1 MFSKLVSLAA
11 IVVTLSA
18 HAHAHAAIAPVLGV
32 SGAPVRNDV
41 QKPSK
46 ATPCGTTNIAAN
58 IDTSTPVAAAADGT
72 FTTTAT
78 NFNAG
83 KDGSRQ
89 VTLQVDSTGVGKT
102 FVAGTVSQNGQLAPT
117 NVGSEPIVAALPA
130 GTKCTG
136 GAAGNLCLASF
147 TTAGGFGN
155 CVVVSQGA
163 AAGST
168 AAASNSTAA
177 AAGGDAAASNSTSAD
192 AAASS
197 STTTS
202 TTGAAAAANGTKAH
216 HHHKGAA
223 GAKAGAAKA
232 GAAKAKAAA
241 GAGAANAAP
250 GNVNAAK
257 AAAGT
262 RAPRARRAQLEEGS
276 FQVVKRN
283 ILNWVW
289 A

>member
-1 MFSKLVSLAA
+1 MFSKLVSIAA

-18 HAHAHAAIAPVLGV
+18 QVHAHAAIAPVLGV
-32 SGAPVRNDV
+32 AGAPVRNDV
-41 QKPSK
+41 QRPSA
-46 ATPCGTTNIAAN
+46 ATPCGTTDIATN
-58 IDTSTPVAAAADGT
+58 IDTSTPVSAAADGS
-72 FTTTAT
+72 FTVTAT

-89 VTLQVDSTGVGKT
+89 VTLKVDPTGVGKS

-117 NVGSEPIVAALPA
+117 NVGSEQIVAALPA
-130 GTKCTG
+130 GTTCTG
-136 GAAGNLCLASF
+136 GTAKNLCLASF

-163 AAGST
+163 AAAAGST
-168 AAASNSTAA
+168 DAASNSTAA
-177 AAGGDAAASNSTSAD
+177 AAGSTASNST
-192 AAASS
+192 
-197 STTTS
+197 
-202 TTGAAAAANGTKAH
+202 AAAAGTGTTTTTGKK

-223 GAKAGAAKA
+223 GAAAKAAAAKAKA
-232 GAAKAKAAA
+232 GAAAKTGAAA
-241 GAGAANAAP
+241 NGGAPVAAAN
-250 GNVNAAK
+250 GNAAN
-257 AAAGT
+257 AAGT
-262 RAPRARRAQLEEGS
+262 RAPRARRAQLEDN